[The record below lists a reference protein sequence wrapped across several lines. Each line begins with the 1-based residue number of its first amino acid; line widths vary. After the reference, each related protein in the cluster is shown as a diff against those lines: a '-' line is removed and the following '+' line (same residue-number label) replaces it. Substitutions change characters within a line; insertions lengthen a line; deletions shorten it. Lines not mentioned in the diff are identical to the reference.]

1 MYYHGIWKIILFPG
15 LDFVLLMHKEAYDAL
30 PKHCRA
36 VISTSFRSHIFTE
49 VNNANSAQNLMTDS
63 KHLWEVGQN

>member
-1 MYYHGIWKIILFPG
+1 M
-15 LDFVLLMHKEAYDAL
+15 DFVFLIHKEAHDAL
-30 PKHCRA
+30 PKPCRA
-36 VISTSFRSHIFTE
+36 AISRSFRSYIFTE